1 MDSFKIGK
9 GVCQSCI
16 LSPLFNFYA
25 EYIMWNAGLDESQAG
40 IKTAGRNINN
50 RIYTD
55 DTTLK
60 AESKKEVKSL
70 LIRLKE
76 ESEKAD
82 GKLNIQ
88 ETKIMASNPII
99 SGQIDGG
106 KVKTVTDFIFLGSK
120 ITAGGDW
127 SHEIKT
133 CLFLGRKAITNL
145 KSILKSR
152 DLPLHTKVCTL
163 KAAVFPVVIYG
174 CENWTK
180 KKAECWKIDDF
191 KLWCWWRLLRGPWTA
206 R

>member
-70 LIRLKE
+70 LIRSKE

-120 ITAGGDW
+120 ITLDGDC
-127 SHEIKT
+127 SHKIQR
-133 CLFLGRKAITNL
+133 CLFLGRKTKTNL
-145 KSILKSR
+145 DSIYKTEIS
-152 DLPLHTKVCTL
+152 P
-163 KAAVFPVVIYG
+163 
-174 CENWTK
+174 
-180 KKAECWKIDDF
+180 CWQMSI
-191 KLWCWWRLLRGPWTA
+191 
-206 R
+206 

>member
-120 ITAGGDW
+120 ITLDGDC
-127 SHEIKT
+127 SHKIQR
-133 CLFLGRKAITNL
+133 CLFLGRKTKTIL
-145 KSILKSR
+145 DSIYKTEIS
-152 DLPLHTKVCTL
+152 P
-163 KAAVFPVVIYG
+163 
-174 CENWTK
+174 
-180 KKAECWKIDDF
+180 CWQMSI
-191 KLWCWWRLLRGPWTA
+191 
-206 R
+206 

>member
-120 ITAGGDW
+120 ITLDGDC
-127 SHEIKT
+127 SHKIQR
-133 CLFLGRKAITNL
+133 CLFLGRKTKTNL
-145 KSILKSR
+145 DSIYKTEIS
-152 DLPLHTKVCTL
+152 P
-163 KAAVFPVVIYG
+163 
-174 CENWTK
+174 
-180 KKAECWKIDDF
+180 CWQMSI
-191 KLWCWWRLLRGPWTA
+191 
-206 R
+206 